1 MYCGLY
7 NSDNVIRHHSGQNV
21 VDSRSA
27 AEWARGGVVCTLM
40 ENGIG
45 SSDCDIIAN
54 CGKRK
59 HMYILSLVSSVR
71 LKLIS
76 IFLLDVLL
84 VSFFKIIF
92 FAAVRTVRH
101 KQ

>member
-59 HMYILSLVSSVR
+59 YMYILSLVSSVR

-76 IFLLDVLL
+76 IFC
-84 VSFFKIIF
+84 SAFC
-92 FAAVRTVRH
+92 
-101 KQ
+101 